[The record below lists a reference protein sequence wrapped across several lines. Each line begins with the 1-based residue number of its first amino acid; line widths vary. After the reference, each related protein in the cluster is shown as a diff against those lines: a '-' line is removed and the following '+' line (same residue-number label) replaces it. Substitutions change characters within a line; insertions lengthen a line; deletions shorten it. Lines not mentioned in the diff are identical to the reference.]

1 MNKVGVS
8 KPLIVAN
15 IHRVENKYDYLVTLL
30 YENGQLLAQTIT
42 PIYQPEDIA
51 HKLREVVCVNCDR
64 ETTFDTWTSCDLVYT
79 QMLAESDILCELR
92 PESDTVETTRAIT
105 DPIVL
110 SALSDLYHVEGDK
123 VYVKSPAKWELVL
136 IKILNKVT
144 DFLNGIT
151 NKLQTGK
158 GEFK

>member
-1 MNKVGVS
+1 MNKVEIS
-8 KPLIVAN
+8 KPLAVVN

-42 PIYQPEDIA
+42 PIYQSEDIA
-51 HKLREVVCVNCDR
+51 HKLREVVYVNCDR
-64 ETTFDTWTSCDLVYT
+64 ETTFDVWTSGDLVYT
-79 QMLAESDILCELR
+79 QMLAEPDILCELR
-92 PESDTVETTRAIT
+92 PEGDTAETTRAIT

-123 VYVKSPAKWELVL
+123 VYVKSLAKWELIL

-144 DFLNGIT
+144 DFLNRIT

-158 GEFK
+158 GEF

>member
-1 MNKVGVS
+1 MNKVEIS
-8 KPLIVAN
+8 KPLVVAN

-42 PIYQPEDIA
+42 PIYQPEDIV
-51 HKLREVVCVNCDR
+51 HKLREVVYVNLDR
-64 ETTFDTWTSCDLVYT
+64 ETTFDVWTSGDLVYT
-79 QMLAESDILCELR
+79 QMLAEPDILCELR
-92 PESDTVETTRAIT
+92 SEGDTVETTRAIT

-110 SALSDLYHVEGDK
+110 SALSDLYHVKGDK
-123 VYVKSPAKWELVL
+123 VYVKSPANWELIL

-158 GEFK
+158 GDS